1 MRVDSANRS
10 FVALFGASLMAGMF
24 ILCGAVGCVLVGLVV
39 AEVASDGLGSLS
51 GGGRWTAAVFVAVVG
66 AGAVVGLRSFAIQL
80 LASRRLARRVA
91 ELSLPADGRVA
102 AATQRVGMRRD
113 VALVDCE
120 ESFSFAYGA
129 FTPRVVVSRALVE
142 QATDDELAAV
152 LEHERYHVRNLDP
165 LKVLFARALPPT
177 FFYLPALRL
186 FEQRYVTGRELA
198 ADRLAVRRC
207 GRKPLAGA
215 LLKVVRGPQWPELGV
230 AAAIGGPELLDVRIT
245 QLETGTEPRL
255 AQLTNAPYSD
265 RRAVRRATRA
275 HVPATPRRGTASPIV
290 PEPRPQLLSAEFRP
304 RCSRLGQGC
313 SGGPVRAGAAPRSAR
328 ILQEAACSGPS
339 AGDPGQGRPRAQ
351 GPL

>member
-255 AQLTNAPYSD
+255 AQLSAGQAAATVAAGLLLTALFAVSVASFGGLAAVAGDVGPLDAAGALVCAVPWAVGAWLGYRWLQ
-265 RRAVRRATRA
+265 RRAA
-275 HVPATPRRGTASPIV
+275 
-290 PEPRPQLLSAEFRP
+290 
-304 RCSRLGQGC
+304 
-313 SGGPVRAGAAPRSAR
+313 
-328 ILQEAACSGPS
+328 
-339 AGDPGQGRPRAQ
+339 
-351 GPL
+351 